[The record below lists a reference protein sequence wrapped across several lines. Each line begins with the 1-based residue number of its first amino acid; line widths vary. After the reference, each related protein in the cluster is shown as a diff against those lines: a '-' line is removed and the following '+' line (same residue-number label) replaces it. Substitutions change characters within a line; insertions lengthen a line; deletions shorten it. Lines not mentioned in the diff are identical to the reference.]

1 MPQSIWNQ
9 SWRISSA
16 VFVMALAPQNKF
28 SLFSEFSR
36 YLRSMPKTS
45 TQVVSTLRK
54 HTTGFIGKSLRECSG
69 STVLAAA
76 CYCLLAVWSLY
87 FRSEIVYVSVESNH
101 NRTPWELHSDNGV
114 RRGHHSYTLCEVAL
128 LVAKSMK
135 AHTIAESLIMP
146 AAKILVRCVMG
157 EESVVKLESV
167 SVPII
172 RPGTLDRRSKD
183 WARLTGNTQ
192 DRRNVRPAV
201 HNTVR
206 NNDEKYYFLTRP
218 PFIFLRSQPW
228 WTTFSF

>member
-1 MPQSIWNQ
+1 MNHADKKNQDQSYFQ
-9 SWRISSA
+9 Q
-16 VFVMALAPQNKF
+16 LAENVKRQRLDKTG
-28 SLFSEFSR
+28 LFHQ
-36 YLRSMPKTS
+36 K
-45 TQVVSTLRK
+45 
-54 HTTGFIGKSLRECSG
+54 G
-69 STVLAAA
+69 A
-76 CYCLLAVWSLY
+76 
-87 FRSEIVYVSVESNH
+87 EIVKALN
-101 NRTPWELHSDNGV
+101 
-114 RRGHHSYTLCEVAL
+114 EVAL

-146 AAKILVRCVMG
+146 AAKILVRRVMG

>member
-1 MPQSIWNQ
+1 MFWEGKERTGAIIPIHQLPSHVLRKKMPQSIWNQ

-101 NRTPWELHSDNGV
+101 NRAP
-114 RRGHHSYTLCEVAL
+114 
-128 LVAKSMK
+128 
-135 AHTIAESLIMP
+135 
-146 AAKILVRCVMG
+146 
-157 EESVVKLESV
+157 
-167 SVPII
+167 
-172 RPGTLDRRSKD
+172 
-183 WARLTGNTQ
+183 
-192 DRRNVRPAV
+192 
-201 HNTVR
+201 
-206 NNDEKYYFLTRP
+206 
-218 PFIFLRSQPW
+218 
-228 WTTFSF
+228 